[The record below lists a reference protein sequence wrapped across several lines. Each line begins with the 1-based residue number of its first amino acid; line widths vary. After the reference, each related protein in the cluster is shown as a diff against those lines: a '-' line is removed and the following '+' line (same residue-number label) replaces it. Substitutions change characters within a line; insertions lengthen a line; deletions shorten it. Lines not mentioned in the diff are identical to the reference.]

1 MSRARIAFLER
12 LSAYEDAVEQEL
24 IVTRTP
30 TDVIHN
36 ARARLL
42 RNGLAVVAFAL
53 LEDFIKTRIG
63 EVLERVGMGASRFSD
78 LPHALRVA
86 ATSGAIKAIGYQDR
100 FLDNRSSSYFEH
112 FQTQALLVASTLN
125 PEFQVS
131 PLAFG
136 HDQPNLRS
144 STVEKMLAAFHIDS
158 PWNAIESVARRA
170 GVGVPALKA
179 AFDSAL
185 QRRHE
190 AAHRADANVE
200 PSDLAAFSTETMG
213 IALGVD
219 LALSFA
225 LRKILDGDRRFL
237 SGERIGG
244 NRIGLRLIKF
254 DGARWWRELVPG
266 RSRAIARKLTLED
279 VKVECFRRAS
289 SNQEGVVIQDSRA
302 LPGAWYTP
310 FID

>member
-1 MSRARIAFLER
+1 VFLER
-12 LSAYEDAVEQEL
+12 LSAYENAVKQEL

-53 LEDFIKTRIG
+53 LEDFIKTRMG
-63 EVLERVGMGASRFSD
+63 EVFERVGMGASSFSD

-86 ATSGAIKAIGYQDR
+86 ATSGVIKAMGYQDR
-100 FLDNRSSSYFEH
+100 FLDNRSSNYFEH
-112 FQTQALLVASTLN
+112 FQTHALLVASTRN
-125 PEFQVS
+125 PGFQLS
-131 PLAFG
+131 PMAFG
-136 HDQPNLRS
+136 HDQPNLQ
-144 STVEKMLAAFHIDS
+144 STAVERMLTAFHIDR

-170 GVGVPALKA
+170 GVGVPALKG

-185 QRRHE
+185 QRRHQ

-200 PSDLAAFSTETMG
+200 PSDLAAFATETMG
-213 IALGVD
+213 IAIGID
-219 LALSFA
+219 LALSLA

-244 NRIGLRLIKF
+244 NRIGLRLI
-254 DGARWWRELVPG
+254 
-266 RSRAIARKLTLED
+266 
-279 VKVECFRRAS
+279 
-289 SNQEGVVIQDSRA
+289 
-302 LPGAWYTP
+302 
-310 FID
+310 